1 MNVTIQE
8 RKFALRSEYDITV
21 PGDSYYAVRK
31 LFSLHANLQVLTEDR
46 RLLARILGHFSL
58 FRSKYDFIFAD
69 GKLYRL
75 WSEQVW
81 KGVYACESP
90 EEKFRLYTHKGVN
103 YSIFNGDRQI
113 AAFSRNRIVIGRG
126 NRFDIQINTDANV
139 LVVICMVLTVNTF
152 TNDDDHATVTYDFGN
167 IGPESRPFDTS
178 WEPS

>member
-1 MNVTIQE
+1 VNVTIQE

-31 LFSLHANLQVLTEDR
+31 LFSLRANLQVLTEDR

-81 KGVYACESP
+81 KVCTRVKAL
-90 EEKFRLYTHKGVN
+90 K
-103 YSIFNGDRQI
+103 
-113 AAFSRNRIVIGRG
+113 RNSGCTPTKALTTRSSMVIVRSQRSVEIG
-126 NRFDIQINTDANV
+126 
-139 LVVICMVLTVNTF
+139 
-152 TNDDDHATVTYDFGN
+152 
-167 IGPESRPFDTS
+167 S
-178 WEPS
+178 

>member
-1 MNVTIQE
+1 
-8 RKFALRSEYDITV
+8 
-21 PGDSYYAVRK
+21 
-31 LFSLHANLQVLTEDR
+31 
-46 RLLARILGHFSL
+46 
-58 FRSKYDFIFAD
+58 
-69 GKLYRL
+69 
-75 WSEQVW
+75 
-81 KGVYACESP
+81 VYACEST

-167 IGPESRPFDTS
+167 IGPESRPFDTP